1 MPTIIY
7 IEADG
12 TRHEV
17 ELDEQTTLMEGAT
30 MNLVPG
36 VEGMCGGICS
46 CATCHCY
53 IEGEWQDKLQP
64 PQPNELAMLDTAKS
78 RKDSSRLG
86 CQILASWE
94 MEGME
99 VHLPAEQGSIPQGD

>member
-1 MPTIIY
+1 MPNIIY
-7 IEADG
+7 IEHDG

-17 ELDEQTTLMEGAT
+17 EVEEQVSLMEGAI

-36 VEGMCGGICS
+36 VEGMCGGIAS

-53 IEGEWQDKLQP
+53 IDEPWKSKLPEQG
-64 PQPNELAMLDTAKS
+64 PQELHMLETAKN
-78 RKDSSRLG
+78 RKDNSRLG
-86 CQILASWE
+86 CQVLVSWE

-99 VHLPAEQGSIPQGD
+99 VHLPPEQGSIPQE

>member
-1 MPTIIY
+1 MPTIVY
-7 IEADG
+7 VEHDG

-17 ELDEQTTLMEGAT
+17 ELEEQTTLMEGAT

-36 VEGMCGGICS
+36 VEGMCGGVCS

-53 IEGEWQDKLQP
+53 IEGEWAGKLP
-64 PQPNELAMLDTAKS
+64 PPEPGELQMLDTAS
-78 RKDSSRLG
+78 HRRDSSRLG
-86 CQILASWE
+86 CQILVSWE

-99 VHLPAEQGSIPQGD
+99 VHRPPEQGGG

>member
-1 MPTIIY
+1 MPNIIY

-17 ELDEQTTLMEGAT
+17 ELEEQTSLMEGAV

-36 VEGMCGGICS
+36 VEGMCGGIAS

-53 IEGEWQDKLQP
+53 IDGKWADMLP
-64 PQPNELAMLDTAKS
+64 DPGPAELHMLETAKN
-78 RKDSSRLG
+78 RRENSRLG
-86 CQILASWE
+86 CQILVSWE

-99 VHLPAEQGSIPQGD
+99 VHLPVEQGSEPVA

>member
-1 MPTIIY
+1 MPGIIY
-7 IEADG
+7 VEADG

-17 ELDEQTTLMEGAT
+17 ELEEQTTLMEGAV

-36 VEGMCGGICS
+36 VEGMCGGIAS

-53 IEGEWQDKLQP
+53 IEAPWQEKLHP
-64 PQPNELAMLDTAKS
+64 PGPQELAMLDTAKN
-78 RKDSSRLG
+78 RRETSRLG
-86 CQILASWE
+86 CQVLVSWD

-99 VHLPAEQGSIPQGD
+99 VHLPEEQGSV

>member
-1 MPTIIY
+1 MPTITY
-7 IEADG
+7 VEADG

-17 ELDEQTTLMEGAT
+17 EVEEQVSLMEGAT

-36 VEGMCGGICS
+36 VEGVCGGIAS

-53 IEGEWQDKLQP
+53 IEGDITEKLSEP
-64 PQPNELAMLDTAKS
+64 HANELAMLDTAKS
-78 RKDSSRLG
+78 RKPSSRLG
-86 CQILASWE
+86 CQIMVTWE

-99 VHLPAEQGSIPQGD
+99 VHLPEEQGSVPLEN